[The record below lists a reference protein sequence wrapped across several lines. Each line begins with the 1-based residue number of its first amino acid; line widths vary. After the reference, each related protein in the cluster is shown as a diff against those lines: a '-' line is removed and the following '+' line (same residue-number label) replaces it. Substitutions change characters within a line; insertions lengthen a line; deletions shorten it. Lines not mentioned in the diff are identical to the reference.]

1 MSVRPSLSAPTSPTS
16 HHLSFCCLQAMGLRK
31 RSRLE
36 RFKDR
41 SPYGLWVLPILRP
54 VALALEK
61 EPILGLMEL
70 VLVLLPILIVLTY
83 RDMKISQSQK
93 AIQALQLSNSSGPV
107 GQKFVFFSPFRQC
120 HRCFGKEVKLPQ
132 NEPVGGTTL
141 PHTRTDP
148 RTLF

>member
-16 HHLSFCCLQAMGLRK
+16 HHLSFCCLQAMRLRK

-93 AIQALQLSNSSGPV
+93 AIQKALQLSNSSGPV
-107 GQKFVFFSPFRQC
+107 GQKFVFFSPFNPWSLTANSLTIWSA
-120 HRCFGKEVKLPQ
+120 FPLM
-132 NEPVGGTTL
+132 
-141 PHTRTDP
+141 
-148 RTLF
+148 